1 MMGGQVGVGD
11 HLKVGARAKI
21 AAKSGVMRNV
31 EPSAVMG
38 GFPAVP
44 IKNWHRQT
52 IGLARLSKNAP
63 GSTAKE

>member
-31 EPSAVMG
+31 EPAAVMG
-38 GFPAVP
+38 GFPAVS

-52 IGLARLSKNAP
+52 IGLARLSRSAP
-63 GSTAKE
+63 GSTEK